1 MQNKTGILKAKLK
14 KNSNQSGGLVVLG
27 NRCELVRLTS
37 TIATARRFRVEEE
50 GEVAAAVEAA
60 ASGRFPGIAILP

>member
-1 MQNKTGILKAKLK
+1 M
-14 KNSNQSGGLVVLG
+14 SNQSGGLVVLG

-50 GEVAAAVEAA
+50 GEVTAAVEAA